1 LQGAL
6 NSSIIDWC
14 GDVIIIAQEQDETLQ
29 VSLTIDAE
37 SLRFFES
44 IPGSQPDSPA

>member
-1 LQGAL
+1 MRLQGAL

-37 SLRFFES
+37 SLRFF
-44 IPGSQPDSPA
+44 